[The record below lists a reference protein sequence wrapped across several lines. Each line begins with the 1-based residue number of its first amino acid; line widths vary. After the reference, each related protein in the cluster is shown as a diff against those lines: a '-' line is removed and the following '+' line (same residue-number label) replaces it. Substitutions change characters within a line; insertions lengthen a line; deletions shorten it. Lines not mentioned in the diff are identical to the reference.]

1 VAFLGQVQAQEQ
13 AMALDPAVLAM
24 VEAWEAEPLGVSG
37 AIHQVQEA
45 PTAAASPGVQLQAEY
60 QAHRQAWTEKERW
73 ASLDRVTH
81 QSYQVLAQVLSLAE
95 QLEGLVQTL
104 LPLSGVARPEAAP
117 AALPAAAAP
126 DPVPVPPPPSA

>member
-1 VAFLGQVQAQEQ
+1 VQAQEQ

-24 VEAWEAEPLGVSG
+24 VEAWEQEPEPAGLPG
-37 AIHQVQEA
+37 AIHLVPGGEA
-45 PTAAASPGVQLQAEY
+45 ALRAEQLQAEY

-126 DPVPVPPPPSA
+126 DPVPVPPPPLA